1 MPTYTFKCDACKN
14 IKDVDRPMR
23 EAGNSVTCECGLT
36 MDRVYNNVNICPD
49 YDDFVATTGKPFFN
63 KQLMCN
69 VTSVNDAIE
78 KAKRK
83 GMYVLDR

>member
-1 MPTYTFKCDACKN
+1 MRDAGLPVDCD
-14 IKDVDRPMR
+14 
-23 EAGNSVTCECGLT
+23 CGVR

-69 VTSVNDAIE
+69 VNSVDDAIE